1 MIEENPQA
9 DKTPEDIPV
18 GDLSGETDDVQD
30 SVESSTDPAADE
42 FPGFAEVEV
51 DGGGDE
57 SPGYSA
63 DDSVPD
69 IADIAEVAEVTEDAD
84 DSEDGVTESGLPPAD
99 VSGASEGAGPGR
111 RSFLSQILAGTI
123 GAVVGLVPVVSGLV
137 FFLDPLF
144 RRGRSTQ
151 SEGSGAG
158 SRKDAEGFIKLP
170 VARALLPKD
179 GTPQQVTVEDDLV
192 DAWNKFPNV
201 PIGSVW
207 VRVSES
213 GDVIVFN
220 TICPHLGCSV
230 EYRNVETDFYCPCH
244 LSAFK
249 LDGTKDNPIPPRDMD
264 SLAVKP
270 GTGDEIW
277 VQFKNFR
284 GGISEK
290 VEI

>member
-1 MIEENPQA
+1 MIEDIPQS
-9 DKTPEDIPV
+9 DETPEDIPV
-18 GDLSGETDDVQD
+18 GDASGEAGDVQEPA
-30 SVESSTDPAADE
+30 ESLTDPAGE
-42 FPGFAEVEV
+42 EMPGIAEAEEEA
-51 DGGGDE
+51 GGDE
-57 SPGYSA
+57 EAGSGG
-63 DDSVPD
+63 DDTL
-69 IADIAEVAEVTEDAD
+69 AEV
-84 DSEDGVTESGLPPAD
+84 
-99 VSGASEGAGPGR
+99 SEGAEASGPGR
-111 RSFLSQILAGTI
+111 RSFLSQLLAGTI
-123 GAVVGLVPVVSGLV
+123 GAVVGLVPVLSGLV

-144 RRGRSTQ
+144 RRGQ
-151 SEGSGAG
+151 SSGSDG
-158 SRKDAEGFIKLP
+158 SSAASKNDAEGFIKLP
-170 VARALLPKD
+170 VTRALLPKD

-207 VRVSES
+207 VRVDES

-270 GTGDEIW
+270 DTGDEIW

>member
-1 MIEENPQA
+1 MIEDIPQS
-9 DKTPEDIPV
+9 DETPEDIPV
-18 GDLSGETDDVQD
+18 GDVSGETGDVPESGD
-30 SVESSTDPAADE
+30 SLTDPAGE
-42 FPGFAEVEV
+42 EMPE
-51 DGGGDE
+51 
-57 SPGYSA
+57 
-63 DDSVPD
+63 
-69 IADIAEVAEVTEDAD
+69 IAEVQEEAGSDEGAGSGGDDPLPEIAEV
-84 DSEDGVTESGLPPAD
+84 SEEAE
-99 VSGASEGAGPGR
+99 ASGPGR
-111 RSFLSQILAGTI
+111 RSFLSQLLAGTI
-123 GAVVGLVPVVSGLV
+123 GAVVGLVPVLSGLI

-144 RRGRSTQ
+144 RRGQSSRSD
-151 SEGSGAG
+151 GSGVA
-158 SRKDAEGFIKLP
+158 SKKDSEGFIKLP
-170 VARALLPKD
+170 VTRALLPKD

-207 VRVSES
+207 VRVNKS

-264 SLAVKP
+264 SLDVKP
-270 GTGDEIW
+270 DTGDEIW

>member
-1 MIEENPQA
+1 MISA
-9 DKTPEDIPV
+9 SV
-18 GDLSGETDDVQD
+18 GAV
-30 SVESSTDPAADE
+30 VSS
-42 FPGFAEVEV
+42 
-51 DGGGDE
+51 
-57 SPGYSA
+57 S
-63 DDSVPD
+63 DDSGG
-69 IADIAEVAEVTEDAD
+69 AEPGG
-84 DSEDGVTESGLPPAD
+84 S
-99 VSGASEGAGPGR
+99 GR
-111 RSFLSQILAGTI
+111 RSFLTQLLAGTI
-123 GAVVGLVPVVSGLV
+123 GTVVGLVPVLSGLV
-137 FFLDPLF
+137 FFLDPLI
-144 RRGRSTQ
+144 RRGRSSDSDGT
-151 SEGSGAG
+151 GAG
-158 SRKDAEGFIKLP
+158 GGKDSEGFIKLSVTRP
-170 VARALLPKD
+170 LLPKD

-207 VRVSES
+207 VSRSES
-213 GDVIVFN
+213 GEVIVFN

-230 EYRNVETDFYCPCH
+230 EFRNVESDFYCPCH

-270 GTGDEIW
+270 DTGDEIW

>member
-1 MIEENPQA
+1 MIEDIPQS
-9 DKTPEDIPV
+9 DETPEDVPV
-18 GDLSGETDDVQD
+18 GDVSDETGDVQKSAD
-30 SVESSTDPAADE
+30 SSADE
-42 FPGFAEVEV
+42 FPAVAEVEEV
-51 DGGGDE
+51 AG
-57 SPGYSA
+57 
-63 DDSVPD
+63 DDSTPE
-69 IADIAEVAEVTEDAD
+69 IAEVADVAEDSD
-84 DSEDGVTESGLPPAD
+84 ESEDGGGEVESPS
-99 VSGASEGAGPGR
+99 VENSEGAEVSGPGR
-111 RSFLSQILAGTI
+111 RTFLSQLLAGTI
-123 GAVVGLVPVVSGLV
+123 GAVVGLVPVLSGLI

-144 RRGRSTQ
+144 RRGRS
-151 SEGSGAG
+151 SRSDGSGGAA
-158 SRKDAEGFIKLP
+158 SKKDSEGFIKLP
-170 VARALLPKD
+170 VTRGLLPKD

-270 GTGDEIW
+270 DTGDEIW

>member
-1 MIEENPQA
+1 MIEDIPQA
-9 DKTPEDIPV
+9 DETPEDVPV
-18 GDLSGETDDVQD
+18 GDSNGETDEGK
-30 SVESSTDPAADE
+30 ESAELSTDPAADE
-42 FPGFAEVEV
+42 FPGFSDVEA
-51 DGGGDE
+51 DGDGDE
-57 SPGYSA
+57 LPGFSA
-63 DDSVPD
+63 DDAVPD
-69 IADIAEVAEVTEDAD
+69 FSEIAEVAEVTEDAD
-84 DSEDGVTESGLPPAD
+84 DIGDGGTESELPPAD
-99 VSGASEGAGPGR
+99 VSEESKGDGPGR

-123 GAVVGLVPVVSGLV
+123 GAVVGLVPVISGLI

-151 SEGSGAG
+151 LEGSEAG
-158 SRKDAEGFIKLP
+158 SRKDAEGFIKLS
-170 VARALLPKD
+170 VTRALLPKD

-207 VRVSES
+207 VRASES

-270 GTGDEIW
+270 DTGDEIW